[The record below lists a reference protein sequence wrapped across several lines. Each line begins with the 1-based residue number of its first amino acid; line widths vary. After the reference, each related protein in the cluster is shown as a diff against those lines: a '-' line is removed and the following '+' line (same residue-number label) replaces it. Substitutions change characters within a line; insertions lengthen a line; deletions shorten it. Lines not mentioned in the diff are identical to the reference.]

1 MKNHIFSINL
11 SKLKS
16 TVIAYVNDNCKDF
29 GITGTQSQYL
39 SVLMHDGKN
48 SQNDISRKLGYDK
61 AYSSRI
67 LSELEEDGFVVP
79 GEDEND
85 CRKKL
90 YQITKKGEEVAS
102 VVEQKIDIMMK
113 QVLFK
118 DIDSKQKAEFEKIVD
133 KMILNMSE
141 YFEKGEKRW

>member
-16 TVIAYVNDNCKDF
+16 TVIAYVNDNCKDL
-29 GITGTQSQYL
+29 GITGSQSQYL

-67 LSELEEDGFVVP
+67 LSELEENGFVVQ
-79 GEDEND
+79 GEDETD

-90 YQITKKGEEVAS
+90 YQITKKGEEAAS
-102 VVEQKIDIMMK
+102 VVEQKIDFMMK

-118 DIDSKQKAEFEKIVD
+118 DIDSKQKAEFEKVVD

-141 YFEKGEKRW
+141 YFEKGEKKW